1 VAPRG
6 LIPVLCYHATA
17 SEPQRT
23 AKYMANHARIV
34 LASALMALA
43 ACTVGPDYK
52 APDTTL
58 PPAKGTYTVTDATPW
73 WQDFN
78 DPALNALITQAAEA
92 NPTVRQALA
101 AVAGAREQI
110 VEARAGGMPQLNA
123 SLGGTDARSFSP
135 PGYVTAHYGSAS
147 FDASWEIDLWGKQRR
162 TVEAANDN
170 ADAAQAAADA
180 AALTLRGEVARIY
193 IAVRAAQA
201 LLAQLQ
207 SEVTTAQYQL
217 HVAST
222 REAGG
227 DGTGLEK
234 LQAQLL
240 LLSAQSRIPTAQANV
255 ETNTHALAALCG
267 SFALP
272 ADMTFSGTQPSVTPP
287 DDAGVPADLLRRR
300 PDVREA
306 ERQLAQATAEIGV
319 AEAARLPTLALSG
332 SIGVS
337 GNMLNTMMALPIFA
351 LGSSVKMPIFDA
363 GAASARIAE
372 AHARTE
378 AALWSYREAVA
389 TAVKDVQD
397 SWSNLA
403 SARSRMVTLK
413 QQVATGTRAVDI
425 AVRAFHIGLVDF
437 TTVISVQQTLNQAN
451 EDLIQARADEATYLV
466 ALDKA
471 LGGGYAAGVVAQ
483 AQAANKPAGS

>member
-1 VAPRG
+1 
-6 LIPVLCYHATA
+6 
-17 SEPQRT
+17 
-23 AKYMANHARIV
+23 
-34 LASALMALA
+34 
-43 ACTVGPDYK
+43 
-52 APDTTL
+52 
-58 PPAKGTYTVTDATPW
+58 
-73 WQDFN
+73 
-78 DPALNALITQAAEA
+78 
-92 NPTVRQALA
+92 
-101 AVAGAREQI
+101 
-110 VEARAGGMPQLNA
+110 
-123 SLGGTDARSFSP
+123 
-135 PGYVTAHYGSAS
+135 
-147 FDASWEIDLWGKQRR
+147 
-162 TVEAANDN
+162 
-170 ADAAQAAADA
+170 
-180 AALTLRGEVARIY
+180 
-193 IAVRAAQA
+193 
-201 LLAQLQ
+201 
-207 SEVTTAQYQL
+207 L

>member
-1 VAPRG
+1 
-6 LIPVLCYHATA
+6 
-17 SEPQRT
+17 
-23 AKYMANHARIV
+23 M
-34 LASALMALA
+34 
-43 ACTVGPDYK
+43 
-52 APDTTL
+52 
-58 PPAKGTYTVTDATPW
+58 
-73 WQDFN
+73 
-78 DPALNALITQAAEA
+78 
-92 NPTVRQALA
+92 
-101 AVAGAREQI
+101 
-110 VEARAGGMPQLNA
+110 
-123 SLGGTDARSFSP
+123 
-135 PGYVTAHYGSAS
+135 
-147 FDASWEIDLWGKQRR
+147 
-162 TVEAANDN
+162 
-170 ADAAQAAADA
+170 
-180 AALTLRGEVARIY
+180 
-193 IAVRAAQA
+193 
-201 LLAQLQ
+201 
-207 SEVTTAQYQL
+207 
-217 HVAST
+217 
-222 REAGG
+222 
-227 DGTGLEK
+227 
-234 LQAQLL
+234 
-240 LLSAQSRIPTAQANV
+240 
-255 ETNTHALAALCG
+255 
-267 SFALP
+267 
-272 ADMTFSGTQPSVTPP
+272 
-287 DDAGVPADLLRRR
+287 
-300 PDVREA
+300 REA